1 MRSKNVRS
9 ALVQLS
15 SRVFRIRV
23 IGILVSV
30 LSLWIF
36 ARLAKRV
43 LAQQTNAF
51 DTAIMLAIRGMHN
64 PLLDQ
69 AMMGT
74 TFLGDPTVLFI
85 ICIAVGV
92 WLYKYRRRS
101 QANTLAIALVGS
113 LLLQYILKQLFTR
126 ERPALWEQF
135 INLRDYSF
143 PSGHAVMSLVV
154 YGLLGYLLANHFP
167 RQQKV
172 ITSITILLIFAI
184 GFSRVYLGVHWPTD
198 VIAGYA
204 AGGVWLVACILS
216 LRWHQRRRRHVRV
229 HRESVSSRR

>member
-23 IGILVSV
+23 IGILVSI

-36 ARLAKRV
+36 ARLARRV
-43 LAQQTNAF
+43 LAQQSHDF
-51 DTAIMLAIRGMHN
+51 DTAIMLAIRGIHN

-85 ICIAVGV
+85 LCIAVGV
-92 WLYKYRRRS
+92 WLYKQRHRS

-126 ERPALWEQF
+126 ERPDLWEQF

-154 YGLLGYLLANHFP
+154 YGMLGYIFATRFP
-167 RQQKV
+167 HQQKL
-172 ITSITILLIFAI
+172 IASITVLLVFAI

-204 AGGVWLVACILS
+204 AGAVWLVACILS
-216 LRWHQRRRRHVRV
+216 LQWRQRRRRHSYTKD
-229 HRESVSSRR
+229 SVSASR